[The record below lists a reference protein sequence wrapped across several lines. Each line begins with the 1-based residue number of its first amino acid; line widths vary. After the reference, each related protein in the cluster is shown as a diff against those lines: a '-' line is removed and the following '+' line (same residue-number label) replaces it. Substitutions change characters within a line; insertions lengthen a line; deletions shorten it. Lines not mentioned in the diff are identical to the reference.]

1 MERIRDKLF
10 QKKKG
15 SLIENMLVMPINLVC
30 VCAFMVI
37 VFGFPAS
44 VTSVRCVRLP
54 ESTCLSWRQRIFKAN
69 RSGVSKSRT

>member
-15 SLIENMLVMPINLVC
+15 SVIENMLVMLINLVC

-37 VFGFPAS
+37 VFGAF
-44 VTSVRCVRLP
+44 
-54 ESTCLSWRQRIFKAN
+54 
-69 RSGVSKSRT
+69 SGISDKCGMR